1 MTPLNFETLKS
12 QVPAI
17 FTTSPSP
24 KMSDKYSF
32 VPTMDIL
39 QNFEQEGWQVYS
51 AKQTGRSQF
60 ATHEIRLRNGELPA
74 VGDSLIEAV
83 IRNSHN
89 GLTTFSVSSGLHRLV
104 CSNGLTVPTSLAEQF
119 NIRHQNFDLGEVRRL
134 TDSFASRLPIIQESL
149 VKMESRELSMD
160 EKVGFVK
167 GAAAIRWK
175 EGNMPSTMS
184 IEEILNPIR
193 EGDVGN
199 SLWKVFNVVQ
209 EKMVRG
215 GVGYRSGRGRLT
227 SMREL
232 KNISVVN
239 NVNTKLWELAES
251 YC

>member
-24 KMSDKYSF
+24 KMSDRYTF

-39 QNFEQEGWQVYS
+39 GNFEQEGWQVYS

-89 GLTTFSVSSGLHRLV
+89 
-104 CSNGLTVPTSLAEQF
+104 
-119 NIRHQNFDLGEVRRL
+119 
-134 TDSFASRLPIIQESL
+134 ASRLPIIQESL
-149 VKMESRELSMD
+149 SKMENRELTMD

-184 IEEILNPIR
+184 IEEILNPLR
-193 EGDVGN
+193 DGDVGN

-239 NVNTKLWELAES
+239 NVNTKLWELAET

>member
-24 KMSDKYSF
+24 KMSDRYTF

-39 QNFEQEGWQVYS
+39 GNFEQEGWQVYS

-149 VKMESRELSMD
+149 SKMENRELTMD

-184 IEEILNPIR
+184 IEEILNPLR
-193 EGDVGN
+193 DGDVGN

-239 NVNTKLWELAES
+239 NVNTKLWELAET

>member
-1 MTPLNFETLKS
+1 MTPLNFETLKT

-24 KMSDKYSF
+24 KMSDRYTF

-39 QNFEQEGWQVYS
+39 GNFEQEGWKVYS
-51 AKQTGRSQF
+51 AKQTGRSQY

-149 VKMESRELSMD
+149 VKMENRELTMD

-167 GAAAIRWK
+167 GAAAIRWR

-184 IEEILNPIR
+184 IEEILNPMR
-193 EGDVGN
+193 DGDVGD

-215 GVGYRSGRGRLT
+215 GVSYRSGRGRLT

>member
-24 KMSDKYSF
+24 KMSDRYTF

-39 QNFEQEGWQVYS
+39 ENFEQEGWQVYS

-149 VKMESRELSMD
+149 VKMENRELTMD

-184 IEEILNPIR
+184 IEEILNPLR
-193 EGDVGN
+193 DGDVGN

-239 NVNTKLWELAES
+239 NVNTKLWELAET

>member
-24 KMSDKYSF
+24 KMSDKYAF

-184 IEEILNPIR
+184 IEEILNPMR
-193 EGDVGN
+193 EGDVGD

-209 EKMVRG
+209 EKWVRG
-215 GVGYRSGRGRLT
+215 GIQYKSNGGRKTKLRTLNDILT
-227 SMREL
+227 TNR
-232 KNISVVN
+232 I
-239 NVNTKLWELAES
+239 NTKLWELAEEMV
-251 YC
+251 

>member
-1 MTPLNFETLKS
+1 MTPLNFETLKT
-12 QVPAI
+12 QAPAI

-24 KMSDKYSF
+24 KMSNKYAF

-39 QNFEQEGWQVYS
+39 GNFQQEGWQVYS

-149 VKMESRELSMD
+149 SKMENRELTMD

-167 GAAAIRWK
+167 GAGAIRWR

-184 IEEILNPIR
+184 IEEILNPMR
-193 EGDVGN
+193 DGDIGN

-215 GVGYRSGRGRLT
+215 GVEYRSGRGRLT
-227 SMREL
+227 TMREL

-239 NVNTKLWELAES
+239 NVNTKLWELAET

>member
-1 MTPLNFETLKS
+1 MTPLNFETLKT

-24 KMSDKYSF
+24 KMSDRYTF

-39 QNFEQEGWQVYS
+39 GNFEQEGWKVYS

-149 VKMESRELSMD
+149 VKMENRELTMD

-184 IEEILNPIR
+184 IEEILNPLR
-193 EGDVGN
+193 DGDVGD

>member
-12 QVPAI
+12 EVPAI

-24 KMSDKYSF
+24 KMSGRYTF

-39 QNFEQEGWQVYS
+39 SNFEQEGWKVYS
-51 AKQTGRSQF
+51 ARQTGRSQF
-60 ATHEIRLRNGELPA
+60 ATHEVRLRNGELPA
-74 VGDSLIEAV
+74 VGDSLIEAI

-119 NIRHQNFDLGEVRRL
+119 NIRHQNFDLSEVRRL
-134 TDSFASRLPIIQESL
+134 TDSFASRLPIIQKSL
-149 VKMESRELSMD
+149 VKMENRELTMD

-175 EGNMPSTMS
+175 EGNIPSKMS
-184 IEEILNPIR
+184 IEEILNPLR
-193 EGDVGN
+193 DEDTGN
-199 SLWKVFNVVQ
+199 SVWKVFNVVQ

-215 GVGYRSGRGRLT
+215 GVGYRSDRGRLT
-227 SMREL
+227 TMREL

>member
-1 MTPLNFETLKS
+1 MTPLNFETLKT

-24 KMSDKYSF
+24 KMSDRYTF

-39 QNFEQEGWQVYS
+39 GNFEQEGWKVYS
-51 AKQTGRSQF
+51 AKQTGRSQY

-134 TDSFASRLPIIQESL
+134 TDSFASRLPVIQESL
-149 VKMESRELSMD
+149 VKMESRELTMD

-167 GAAAIRWK
+167 GAAAIRWR

-184 IEEILNPIR
+184 IEEILNPMR
-193 EGDVGN
+193 DGDVGD

-215 GVGYRSGRGRLT
+215 GVSYRSGRGRLT

>member
-24 KMSDKYSF
+24 KMSDKYTF

-39 QNFEQEGWQVYS
+39 ENFEQEGWQVYS

-149 VKMESRELSMD
+149 SKMENRELTMD

-184 IEEILNPIR
+184 IEEILNPLR
-193 EGDVGN
+193 DGDVGN

-239 NVNTKLWELAES
+239 NVNTKLWELAET

>member
-24 KMSDKYSF
+24 KMSDRYTF

-39 QNFEQEGWQVYS
+39 ENFEQEGWQVYS

-149 VKMESRELSMD
+149 SKMENRELTMD

-184 IEEILNPIR
+184 IEEILNPLR
-193 EGDVGN
+193 DGDVGN

-239 NVNTKLWELAES
+239 NVNTKLWELAET

>member
-24 KMSDKYSF
+24 KMSDRYAF

-39 QNFEQEGWQVYS
+39 GNFEQEGWKVYS

-119 NIRHQNFDLGEVRRL
+119 NIRHQNFDLSEVRRL

-149 VKMESRELSMD
+149 VKMENRELTMD

-184 IEEILNPIR
+184 IEEILNPLR
-193 EGDVGN
+193 DGDVGN

-227 SMREL
+227 TMREL

>member
-12 QVPAI
+12 EVPAI
-17 FTTSPSP
+17 FSTNPSP
-24 KMSDKYSF
+24 KMSNKYTF

-39 QNFEQEGWQVYS
+39 ENFQAEGWNIFS
-51 AKQTGRSQF
+51 AKQTGRSQY

-119 NIRHQNFDLGEVRRL
+119 NIRHQNFDVGEVRRL

-149 VKMESRELSMD
+149 VKMENRELTID

-175 EGNMPSTMS
+175 EGKMPSTMS
-184 IEEILNPIR
+184 IEEILNPMR
-193 EGDVGN
+193 DGDVGD

-227 SMREL
+227 TMREL

>member
-1 MTPLNFETLKS
+1 MTPLNFETLKT

-24 KMSDKYSF
+24 KMSDRYTF

-39 QNFEQEGWQVYS
+39 GNFEQEGWKVYS
-51 AKQTGRSQF
+51 AKQTGRSQY

-134 TDSFASRLPIIQESL
+134 TDSFASRLPVIQESL
-149 VKMESRELSMD
+149 VKMENRELTMD

-167 GAAAIRWK
+167 GAAAIRWR

-184 IEEILNPIR
+184 IEEILNPMR
-193 EGDVGN
+193 DGDVGD

-215 GVGYRSGRGRLT
+215 GVSYRSGRGRLT

>member
-1 MTPLNFETLKS
+1 MTPLNFETLKT

-24 KMSDKYSF
+24 KMSDRYTF

-39 QNFEQEGWQVYS
+39 GNFEQEGWKVYS
-51 AKQTGRSQF
+51 AKQTGRSQY

-134 TDSFASRLPIIQESL
+134 TDSFASRLPVIQESL
-149 VKMESRELSMD
+149 VKMENRELTMD

-167 GAAAIRWK
+167 GAAAIRWR

-184 IEEILNPIR
+184 IEEILNPMR
-193 EGDVGN
+193 DGDVGN

-215 GVGYRSGRGRLT
+215 GVSYRSGRGRLT

>member
-1 MTPLNFETLKS
+1 MTPLNFETLKT

-24 KMSDKYSF
+24 KMSDRYTF

-39 QNFEQEGWQVYS
+39 GNFEQEGWKVYS
-51 AKQTGRSQF
+51 AKQTGRSQY

-149 VKMESRELSMD
+149 VKMENRELTMD

-167 GAAAIRWK
+167 GAAAIRWR

-184 IEEILNPIR
+184 IEEILNPMR
-193 EGDVGN
+193 DGDVGN

-215 GVGYRSGRGRLT
+215 GVSYRSGRGRLT

>member
-1 MTPLNFETLKS
+1 MTPLNFETLKT

-24 KMSDKYSF
+24 KMSNKYAF

-39 QNFEQEGWQVYS
+39 ENFQQEGWQVYS

-60 ATHEIRLRNGELPA
+60 ATHEVRLRNGGLPA

-104 CSNGLTVPTSLAEQF
+104 CSNGLIVPTSLAEQF

-215 GVGYRSGRGRLT
+215 GVEYRSGRGRLT
-227 SMREL
+227 TMREL

>member
-1 MTPLNFETLKS
+1 
-12 QVPAI
+12 
-17 FTTSPSP
+17 
-24 KMSDKYSF
+24 MSDRYTF

-39 QNFEQEGWQVYS
+39 GNFEQEGWKVYS
-51 AKQTGRSQF
+51 AKQTGRSQY

-149 VKMESRELSMD
+149 VKMENRELTMD

-167 GAAAIRWK
+167 GAAAIRWR

-184 IEEILNPIR
+184 IEEILNPMR
-193 EGDVGN
+193 DGDVGD

-215 GVGYRSGRGRLT
+215 GVSYRSGRGRLT

>member
-1 MTPLNFETLKS
+1 
-12 QVPAI
+12 
-17 FTTSPSP
+17 
-24 KMSDKYSF
+24 
-32 VPTMDIL
+32 MDIL
-39 QNFEQEGWQVYS
+39 GNFEQEGWKVYS
-51 AKQTGRSQF
+51 AKQTGRSQY

-134 TDSFASRLPIIQESL
+134 TDSFASRLPVIQESL
-149 VKMESRELSMD
+149 VKMENRELTMD

-167 GAAAIRWK
+167 GAAAIRWR

-184 IEEILNPIR
+184 IEEILNPMR
-193 EGDVGN
+193 DGDVGD

-215 GVGYRSGRGRLT
+215 GVSYRSGRGRLT

>member
-1 MTPLNFETLKS
+1 MTPLNLDSLKS

-17 FTTSPSP
+17 FATQPSP
-24 KMSDKYSF
+24 KMSNRYTF

-39 QNFEQEGWQVYS
+39 ENFEKEGWNVFS
-51 AKQTGRSQF
+51 AKQTGRGLYS
-60 ATHEIRLRNGELPA
+60 THEIRLRNGEMPK

-104 CSNGLTVPTSLAEQF
+104 CSNGLTVPTSLADQF

-134 TDSFASRLPIIQESL
+134 TDDFASRLPIIQNSL
-149 VKMESRELSMD
+149 TKMENRELTYD

-175 EGNMPSTMS
+175 EGKMPSTMS
-184 IEEILNPIR
+184 IEEILNPLR
-193 EGDVGN
+193 NGDVGD
-199 SLWKVFNVVQ
+199 SMWKVFNVVQ

-215 GVGYRSGRGRLT
+215 GVSYRSGRGRLT
-227 SMREL
+227 SMKEL

>member
-1 MTPLNFETLKS
+1 MTPLNFETLKT
-12 QVPAI
+12 QAPAI

-24 KMSDKYSF
+24 KMSNKYAF

-39 QNFEQEGWQVYS
+39 GNFQQEGWQVYS

-149 VKMESRELSMD
+149 NKMENRELTMD

-167 GAAAIRWK
+167 GAASIRWR

-184 IEEILNPIR
+184 IEEILNPMR
-193 EGDVGN
+193 DGDIGN

-215 GVGYRSGRGRLT
+215 GFEYRSGRGRLT
-227 SMREL
+227 TMREL

-239 NVNTKLWELAES
+239 NVNTKLWELAET